1 MKFVYYASLIAGQ
14 GDSSESLAKEKQHY
28 DVLKKSVQDLIQ
40 SQLLEISTN
49 LIGEFIVMWP
59 PFNSFATQ
67 FLQHLLAILF
77 DQGIIDM
84 NRNGNFCKG
93 TWVSKIVAE
102 TKVDARVEQ

>member
-49 LIGEFIVMWP
+49 LIGEFIVM
-59 PFNSFATQ
+59 
-67 FLQHLLAILF
+67 
-77 DQGIIDM
+77 
-84 NRNGNFCKG
+84 
-93 TWVSKIVAE
+93 
-102 TKVDARVEQ
+102 